1 MCHVLLSIIL
11 LYMLGTTASS
21 IWQCT
26 PIPRAWDRSL
36 PGTCISLTANW
47 YANAAFSITTDVLI
61 ILLPQKVIWESQ
73 LPIGQKKALMFV
85 FALGGFVTITSVLRM
100 TTLNFSTT
108 SPDVT
113 CKSCLAVAKTIL
125 LTLDR

>member
-1 MCHVLLSIIL
+1 
-11 LYMLGTTASS
+11 MLGTAASS

-26 PIPRAWDRSL
+26 PVPRAWDRSL

-73 LPIGQKKALMFV
+73 LPGGQKKALMAV
-85 FALGGFVTITSVLRM
+85 FALGGFVTVTSVLRM

-113 CKSCLAVAKTIL
+113 CTCFRRDF
-125 LTLDR
+125 LDIRHADISSQTTSPRRYGL